1 MLHGALP
8 MRRLGG
14 DPSDPRRKRDNGIT
28 RPLKSCLD
36 VFRGPKG
43 IDKLLHREPASPRY
57 MMLDLPVLYSER
69 LCELAALA
77 TCIERLGG
85 DELT

>member
-28 RPLKSCLD
+28 RPFKSCLD

-43 IDKLLHREPASPRY
+43 IDKLLHREPGR
-57 MMLDLPVLYSER
+57 
-69 LCELAALA
+69 
-77 TCIERLGG
+77 
-85 DELT
+85 